1 MTTLIPKQE
10 SNMIGS
16 QRFDPF
22 NNRLCRNVRNALSE
36 NFNKVLDQQKM
47 QPVRRVA
54 GFFLNDPLPACVRKY
69 IDQRLAAYEQV
80 LADVRNRELDH
91 PLDIAVAIWDQHLF
105 FETHEYLEQHWMT
118 AHGDEKK
125 LLQAIIRA
133 AGAYVHLE
141 QGNLTGARRIATKAV
156 AVLEHHQDRLAPYAD
171 PRLLLAKLR
180 SLDPKPPMLAG
191 TAGPVDRSTPASD
204 RP

>member
-1 MTTLIPKQE
+1 
-10 SNMIGS
+10 MIDS
-16 QRFDPF
+16 ERFDPF

-36 NFNKVLDQQKM
+36 NFKKVLEQQRM

-54 GFFLNDPLPACVRKY
+54 GFFLNDPLPPCVRTY

-105 FETHEYLEQHWMT
+105 FETHEYLEQYWMA
-118 AHGDEKK
+118 AHGGEKK

-141 QGNLTGARRIATKAV
+141 QGNLTGARRIAAKAV
-156 AVLEHHQDRLAPYAD
+156 AVLEVHQDQLSPYAD

-191 TAGPVDRSTPASD
+191 TAGSANRSMRTID